1 MNSTARATW
10 RSEARIERMFWRSVE
25 LAGTGWIGR
34 RAVVWC
40 SACFREV
47 STEPLP
53 IPLGPGD
60 ARKALYAAFAKHA
73 TEKCEPV
80 RYDRRDQ

>member
-1 MNSTARATW
+1 
-10 RSEARIERMFWRSVE
+10 MFWRSVDV
-25 LAGTGWIGR
+25 AGMSWIGR

-40 SACFREV
+40 SACFHEV

-53 IPLGPGD
+53 VSINSGD
-60 ARKALYAAFAKHA
+60 AHKALYAAFATHA

-80 RYDRRDQ
+80 LYERRKR